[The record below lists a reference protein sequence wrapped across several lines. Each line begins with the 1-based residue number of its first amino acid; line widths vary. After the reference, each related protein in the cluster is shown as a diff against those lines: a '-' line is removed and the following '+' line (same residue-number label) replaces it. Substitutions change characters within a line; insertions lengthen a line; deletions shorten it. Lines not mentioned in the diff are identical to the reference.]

1 MPDFNRMQRQRY
13 ARELSALDL
22 LPESRRTDTLT
33 HYGIKGQ
40 KWGIRRYQNENG
52 TLTDAGKKRYSAIGI
67 KMDLSRAR
75 RQARKENVKGR
86 VKGSTGANYDKA
98 LKERKKAYEYLDDE
112 LEKVHQRDKKAKTEK
127 EVYKNWADY
136 EKVMRKTLDKADR
149 FVVEAMLKDAGY
161 SDQDVKAGYE
171 WLQNN
176 ASYFGFMMPSYY
188 YGK

>member
-13 ARELSALDL
+13 AREFGALDL
-22 LPESRRTDTLT
+22 LPESRRTDTLA

-52 TLTDAGKKRYSAIGI
+52 TLTNAGKKRYSAIGI

-98 LKERKKAYEYLDDE
+98 LKERKKVYDYLDSE
-112 LEKVHQRDKKAKTEK
+112 LEKCIK
-127 EVYKNWADY
+127 E
-136 EKVMRKTLDKADR
+136 MRK
-149 FVVEAMLKDAGY
+149 LKPRKKYIKTGLTTRK
-161 SDQDVKAGYE
+161 SCVSL
-171 WLQNN
+171 WIRPIVL
-176 ASYFGFMMPSYY
+176 
-188 YGK
+188 